1 MEESVCLWLGEPL
14 LLENRSH
21 HCHMS
26 ISVFVCDQGSANTR
40 VWSQPE
46 RTPSALCQLSNPFSN
61 TLLAAAAKS
70 LQLCPTLCDPMDC
83 SPLGSSVSGILQ
95 ARTPEW
101 VAISFSKYIA
111 GGFSQQARTW
121 AQQKGAH
128 PPLAPDVD
136 DLPATNSQVPTPA
149 VAEQST
155 SGHAI

>member
-46 RTPSALCQLSNPFSN
+46 RMPSALCQLSNPFSN

-83 SPLGSSVSGILQ
+83 SPPDSSVHNFQARILEFLFPSPGIFPTQESNPHLLCHLHLQ
-95 ARTPEW
+95 ADCLLLSYPGSPPRK
-101 VAISFSKYIA
+101 AAGSK
-111 GGFSQQARTW
+111 
-121 AQQKGAH
+121 H
-128 PPLAPDVD
+128 
-136 DLPATNSQVPTPA
+136 LP
-149 VAEQST
+149 
-155 SGHAI
+155 H